1 MPTVSHSPLRSQRMQ
16 RRRLSPS
23 ASLDPGYIFNGKKTP
38 LAKYRVCSTPVIATG
53 HSWLVVLIQ
62 VIGKTFGI
70 YWAFTSSRPENIH
83 FPSENTCK
91 TAPSAP
97 RRSILFRER
106 FSSTFRPDNLYTT
119 LVIVEGR
126 RYVVAGTY
134 DQTLRGSN
142 RSLNAVDCPENYKG
156 DIGLCFLGKY
166 QRDRFLKGMP
176 RFDNAMERKRILR
189 KVLQR
194 SASHFLSSLW
204 WTSIFSFFSFTQNVI
219 DHVERHRRLLHIIHG
234 WSQLW
239 GPHSHSGSWI
249 WKLGVCHF

>member
-38 LAKYRVCSTPVIATG
+38 LAKYR
-53 HSWLVVLIQ
+53 

-189 KVLQR
+189 KVLQ
-194 SASHFLSSLW
+194 
-204 WTSIFSFFSFTQNVI
+204 SFTQNVI

-234 WSQLW
+234 
-239 GPHSHSGSWI
+239 
-249 WKLGVCHF
+249 

>member
-38 LAKYRVCSTPVIATG
+38 LAKYRV
-53 HSWLVVLIQ
+53 
-62 VIGKTFGI
+62 IGKMFGI

-83 FPSENTCK
+83 FPSENTRK

-194 SASHFLSSLW
+194 RIINHGTEFSRLKDLARVRFPYQTVYQDAVFFL
-204 WTSIFSFFSFTQNVI
+204 
-219 DHVERHRRLLHIIHG
+219 
-234 WSQLW
+234 
-239 GPHSHSGSWI
+239 
-249 WKLGVCHF
+249 